1 MSRARDIADLSSV
14 SARLDTVGGSEGAL
28 SNRNVVINGA
38 MQVAQRGTSS
48 TGLGGGSGY
57 FTVDRFRI
65 AGNAST
71 GRLTMSQS
79 AVTDLAGFANCV
91 KFACTTADT
100 SLGSGDFTSL
110 NFKTEGQDLQRFKK
124 GTSSAEKMTLSFYVK
139 GNAAATYV
147 VELYDADNARQISQ
161 AFSVTDSWNRVTLV
175 FDGDTTGAFDDDAN
189 QSLNINLYLAAGT
202 DFTSGTLST
211 SWGSVTNANRA
222 VGTTNFYDS
231 TSRTL
236 EFTGLQLEVGDTAT
250 DFEHRTYGDEL
261 LRCQRYFQTLGGATT
276 NDVIA
281 AGFTSTAN
289 FFGYGHLNNTMRAAP
304 TASVSGTNSDIG
316 YTHVAVA
323 AAANSAPGFTTNLNS
338 FFINIPSG
346 TTTTSNAGSYARSTS
361 TSTKLHFDAEL

>member
-1 MSRARDIADLSSV
+1 MAVSRINEAGLNINQY
-14 SARLDTVGGSEGAL
+14 G
-28 SNRNVVINGA
+28 NRNVIINGA
-38 MQVAQRGTSS
+38 AQVAQRGTSS

-79 AVTDLAGFANCV
+79 TVTDLPGFANCV

-100 SLGSGDFTSL
+100 SLGSGDFTSF
-110 NFKTEGQDLQRFKK
+110 NYKIEGQDLQRFKK

-147 VELYDADNARQISQ
+147 VEFYDADNARQISQ
-161 AFSVTDSWNRVTLV
+161 AFSVTDSWSRVTLV

-202 DFTSGTLST
+202 NFTSGTLST

-222 VGTTNFYDS
+222 VGNTNFYDS

-236 EFTGLQLEVGDTAT
+236 EITGIQLEVGDTAT
-250 DFEHRTYGDEL
+250 DFEHRTFADEL
-261 LRCQRYFQTLGGATT
+261 ARCQRYFNRIGKDDGSNTHLLVGGVEATSTLIMSRACPVSMRAVPTCTIGSGVRGFSAAVGVATISSFSSRNSRDIICLSVVVSGSHTLGQAAVLFDSTT
-276 NDVIA
+276 D
-281 AGFTSTAN
+281 
-289 FFGYGHLNNTMRAAP
+289 GYLDA
-304 TASVSGTNSDIG
+304 
-316 YTHVAVA
+316 
-323 AAANSAPGFTTNLNS
+323 
-338 FFINIPSG
+338 
-346 TTTTSNAGSYARSTS
+346 
-361 TSTKLHFDAEL
+361 DAEL